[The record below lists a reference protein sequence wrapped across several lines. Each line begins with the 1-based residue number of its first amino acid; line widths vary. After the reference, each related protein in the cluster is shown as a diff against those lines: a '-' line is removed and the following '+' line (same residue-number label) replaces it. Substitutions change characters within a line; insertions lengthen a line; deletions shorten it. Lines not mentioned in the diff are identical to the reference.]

1 MMADAGD
8 MQREFASKEDIKGQ
22 LALLKPKAHRCAT
35 LAFRMAAGGVE
46 DLRSDSRTAANLE
59 KAGAM
64 IVWLELLAF
73 SVYLLDRAAMSA
85 LKDSRYMYK
94 ELLINFIIDGFP
106 EEAEKYGRTG
116 LSAEKGWQD
125 DIVGMLSTRCLQYF
139 SLEQGAKGGN
149 GSVEPLPPDTLF
161 TEFGGVIA
169 HYMGVPEDKA
179 VMELVSLHART
190 AFAEITKEFGSA
202 GAGPS

>member
-1 MMADAGD
+1 MADAGD
-8 MQREFASKEDIKGQ
+8 MQREFASKDEIKGQ
-22 LALLKPKAHRCAT
+22 IALLKPVAHRCAA
-35 LAFRMAAGGVE
+35 LAFRIATGGVE

-59 KAGAM
+59 KAGAL

-85 LKDSRYMYK
+85 LKDSRDMYK
-94 ELLINFIIDGFP
+94 ELLINFVIDGFP
-106 EEAEKYGRTG
+106 EEAEKLGRTG
-116 LSAEKGWQD
+116 LKTEKGWQD
-125 DIVGMLSTRCLQYF
+125 EIVGMLSTRCLQYF
-139 SLEQGAKGGN
+139 SLEQGVKGGT
-149 GSVEPLPPDTLF
+149 GSVEPLPPDALF

-179 VMELVSLHART
+179 IMELVSLRART
-190 AFAEITKEFGSA
+190 GFAEMTKEFGST